1 MLGMYLDIGQEKEK
15 EQTEKMLK
23 MPWCFRLPREGRDP
37 RGQGPSA
44 GPVQRQTWAE
54 PMASGPS

>member
-23 MPWCFRLPREGRDP
+23 MPWCFRLLREGRDP

-44 GPVQRQTWAE
+44 GPVQRQY
-54 PMASGPS
+54 